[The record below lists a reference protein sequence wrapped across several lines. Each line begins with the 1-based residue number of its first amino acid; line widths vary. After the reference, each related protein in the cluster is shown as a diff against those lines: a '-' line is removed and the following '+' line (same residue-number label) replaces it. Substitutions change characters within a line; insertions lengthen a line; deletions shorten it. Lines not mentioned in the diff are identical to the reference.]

1 MDRNKNTWRIIKNDQ
16 NSKPLGIAFIC
27 FHDTGNDLPFHYN
40 AIKLFSKCI
49 PESQINIEK
58 KQEKHKNERINL
70 AEIKVMIWNARSL
83 SSSTKKC
90 FLIDIVRNESPYI
103 VIISETFLLD
113 SDSPFVKGYRT
124 YKTKNNI
131 RRKGTCILVSKNILA
146 SIIVLKNNIN
156 GRYIQISLKAPD
168 NQIPTT
174 IAFIYL
180 EPNGNMNEIPNEI
193 MESNIIG
200 GDLNNNESGLLKIGV
215 YHMKGIF
222 DVSKISINKKISDH
236 DIIIGKSKGEFKLN
250 ERFTKII
257 INNKKIYGKKYFIY

>member
-27 FHDTGNDLPFHYN
+27 FHDTGNNLPFHYN

-146 SIIVLKNNIN
+146 SIIVLKHNIN
-156 GRYIQISLKAPD
+156 GRYI
-168 NQIPTT
+168 
-174 IAFIYL
+174 
-180 EPNGNMNEIPNEI
+180 
-193 MESNIIG
+193 
-200 GDLNNNESGLLKIGV
+200 
-215 YHMKGIF
+215 
-222 DVSKISINKKISDH
+222 
-236 DIIIGKSKGEFKLN
+236 
-250 ERFTKII
+250 
-257 INNKKIYGKKYFIY
+257 

>member
-1 MDRNKNTWRIIKNDQ
+1 
-16 NSKPLGIAFIC
+16 
-27 FHDTGNDLPFHYN
+27 
-40 AIKLFSKCI
+40 
-49 PESQINIEK
+49 
-58 KQEKHKNERINL
+58 
-70 AEIKVMIWNARSL
+70 MIWNARSL

-90 FLIDIVRNESPYI
+90 FLIDIVRNESPDI

-174 IAFIYL
+174 ISFIYL